1 MRKIILAVMAIAG
14 LACATTEIAMADEQV
29 ASELKTKTSNEIG
42 LTVASYEYKEP
53 DISMSQKATK
63 VGIDY
68 NGTMALSNDWFVRGD
83 LRYATGKADYSS
95 PASGTK
101 NGNPDWY
108 YELRGTFGRDF
119 SMETYS
125 LSPYTGL
132 GYRYLFND
140 IRGATSTGAIG
151 YRRESQYTY
160 LPVGVTHRLKLEST
174 ARLSTTLEYDY
185 LINGEQK
192 SHFSDV
198 TILYPDLTNNQH
210 KGYGI
215 RGSMYYEKD
224 NWSFGPWFQ
233 YWNID
238 KSDLAPFTV
247 TVLGVTYTGNV
258 WEPKNTTTDVG
269 LRLGYKF

>member
-1 MRKIILAVMAIAG
+1 MRKIILVVMATVG
-14 LACATTEIAMADEQV
+14 LAGATIATAIADEQV

-68 NGTMALSNDWFVRGD
+68 NGAMALNNGWFVRGD

-119 SMETYS
+119 SLETYS
-125 LSPYTGL
+125 LSPYAGL

-140 IRGATSTGAIG
+140 IRGVTSTGAIG
-151 YRRESQYTY
+151 YRRESNYYY
-160 LPVGVTHRLKLEST
+160 LPVGVTHRLKLESA

-185 LINGEQK
+185 LINGKQK
-192 SHFSDV
+192 SYLSDV
-198 TILYPDLTNNQH
+198 TTLYYTPTLPITNIKVMALEAACIECGQL
-210 KGYGI
+210 I
-215 RGSMYYEKD
+215 
-224 NWSFGPWFQ
+224 
-233 YWNID
+233 
-238 KSDLAPFTV
+238 
-247 TVLGVTYTGNV
+247 
-258 WEPKNTTTDVG
+258 
-269 LRLGYKF
+269 

>member
-14 LACATTEIAMADEQV
+14 LACATTVTAMVDEQV

-42 LTVASYEYKEP
+42 LTVSSYEYKEP

-68 NGTMALSNDWFVRGD
+68 NGAMALSNDWFVRGD
-83 LRYATGKADYSS
+83 LRYATGKTDYSS

-119 SMETYS
+119 SMGTYS
-125 LSPYTGL
+125 LSPFAGL

-140 IRGATSTGAIG
+140 IRGRTSTGAAG
-151 YRRESQYTY
+151 YRRESIYYY
-160 LPVGVTHRLKLEST
+160 LPIGATHRLKLESA
-174 ARLSTTLEYDY
+174 ARLLTTLEYDY
-185 LINGEQK
+185 LINGKQK
-192 SHFSDV
+192 SYFSDV
-198 TILYPDLTNNQH
+198 TTLYPDVTNNQH

-247 TVLGVTYTGNV
+247 TVLGVTYTGNA
-258 WEPKNTTTDVG
+258 WEPKNTTTEYG